1 MTKREAKRVAY
12 GFIVEAI
19 EAKLDDGLE
28 WNFDEISENDAVK
41 IEECMSEIA
50 ADFSARRQ
58 GDAR

>member
-28 WNFDEISENDAVK
+28 WNFDEI
-41 IEECMSEIA
+41 
-50 ADFSARRQ
+50 
-58 GDAR
+58 